1 MPESQHTS
9 LTTCVNHLQLWER
22 INVRYLTLPDE
33 RFESRVED
41 SDDQRLYVSQ
51 PDRRQRIHYGQR
63 VEVSFV
69 REGGLYTFDAYVDS
83 LVRSGRHLVTLQP
96 VSPVRH
102 RQRRAAVRVEMRL
115 DLSVAPLRR
124 PLTRPVDVATLQWEP
139 TQTMNFSASGALV
152 RTTRNCIVGDLLVA
166 QFDRK
171 RLTAAPKY
179 VLASWRRM
187 LNVGAIT
194 YMGIEFIRRETVSDF
209 LLPVELP
216 QVTPELVELND
227 VRSNA
232 FSKFV
237 FDYELKQ
244 RQLGAS

>member
-1 MPESQHTS
+1 M
-9 LTTCVNHLQLWER
+9 
-22 INVRYLTLPDE
+22 RYLTLPDE

-41 SDDQRLYVSQ
+41 SDDRRLYISQ

-69 REGGLYTFDAYVDS
+69 REGGVYTFDACVDS

-96 VSPVRH
+96 TSGVRH
-102 RQRRAAVRVEMRL
+102 RQRRGAVRVEMRL
-115 DLSVAPLRR
+115 DLSVAPIRR
-124 PLTRPVDVATLQWEP
+124 PVARPIEPAKLQWEP
-139 TQTMNFSASGALV
+139 TQTMNFSSSGALV

-179 VLASWRRM
+179 ILASWRRM
-187 LNVGAIT
+187 FNAGELT

-209 LLPVELP
+209 LLPEELP
-216 QVTPELVELND
+216 HITPELLELND